1 MSAPSPIL
9 GDIVLSAIA
18 TAFRV
23 PDRYTTPAPVVPER
37 TRPTFASIRE
47 QYCNWRGEQAVERAG
62 GCVTHC
68 PGQYGHGHLNGH
80 GEAVDFEAYRDAKE
94 EFDAAVVRYRAAVAV
109 PGAAEDAGFAAVGDD
124 DLADWVLRA
133 LEAEGEK

>member
-23 PDRYTTPAPVVPER
+23 PDRYTAPPAAVPER
-37 TRPTFASIRE
+37 ARRTFASIRE
-47 QYCNWRGEQAVERAG
+47 EYCNRRGQMAVENASD
-62 GCVTHC
+62 CVSHC

-94 EFDAAVVRYRAAVAV
+94 EFDAAVVRYRAAMAV

-124 DLADWVLRA
+124 DLADWVTRA
-133 LEAEGEK
+133 VEAEGV